1 MDRFV
6 VRGISAN
13 DAAENLQRQVDQHDE
28 MLHRRALDREDAA
41 AAKRGPGRPRKLSSI
56 GLLLARDPAASPSTP
71 PPPSRTGR
79 SHANWWHPASIR
91 PILQAVQQST
101 INKRTTI
108 CVEIKDRLLALRQG
122 GVALNHT
129 TARSVMLAVIQQREP
144 HLLSSNGG
152 ALRLSA
158 QFVRDFLENQ
168 LNWVTRS
175 GYKNAGTL
183 RAFDDS
189 YQRAAMTEMGRLFE
203 VPLLDPVLKVPQL
216 LQVFEDEQNADAVED
231 DAAVEANDL
240 EAALLAR
247 PAHKP
252 LPGMIVPME
261 DCPLLTEQVAGIDV
275 QSMTAVELMV
285 AAQQW
290 SAITRAMPTAKPS
303 VKPAAATADGPTIR
317 KRGRPLG
324 SRNKPKP
331 PAAQATP
338 TPTRKQ
344 ARLVCNT
351 SSSANSS
358 SANTSSASNSSGD
371 NSSSE
376 DGSANNEEWVVSK
389 LAAGAGAGAGAG
401 CKKSAVGVVGQ
412 ARAATGVAGRTRSAA
427 GVAGRTRSAAGVAGR
442 TESAAGVSALAKA
455 AAWVTARARKF
466 ECSEEDVEICRHCK
480 QPQEHHDFMGEVQC
494 PY

>member
-1 MDRFV
+1 MV
-6 VRGISAN
+6 
-13 DAAENLQRQVDQHDE
+13 
-28 MLHRRALDREDAA
+28 
-41 AAKRGPGRPRKLSSI
+41 
-56 GLLLARDPAASPSTP
+56 
-71 PPPSRTGR
+71 
-79 SHANWWHPASIR
+79 
-91 PILQAVQQST
+91 
-101 INKRTTI
+101 
-108 CVEIKDRLLALRQG
+108 
-122 GVALNHT
+122 
-129 TARSVMLAVIQQREP
+129 
-144 HLLSSNGG
+144 
-152 ALRLSA
+152 
-158 QFVRDFLENQ
+158 
-168 LNWVTRS
+168 
-175 GYKNAGTL
+175 
-183 RAFDDS
+183 
-189 YQRAAMTEMGRLFE
+189 
-203 VPLLDPVLKVPQL
+203 
-216 LQVFEDEQNADAVED
+216 
-231 DAAVEANDL
+231 
-240 EAALLAR
+240 
-247 PAHKP
+247 
-252 LPGMIVPME
+252 VPME

-389 LAAGAGAGAGAG
+389 LAAGAGAGAG

-427 GVAGRTRSAAGVAGR
+427 RVAGR
-442 TESAAGVSALAKA
+442 TESAAGVFALAKA